1 MEKINL
7 ALNKLI
13 KLKGLIK
20 IKKTF
25 SKFLDKKKENKTIL
39 DLPEEYNEHLVMFLD
54 PRSPI
59 VEQYRSLRTHLL
71 AETENKSI
79 NTFLVTSSIRGE
91 GKSTTS
97 CNLAIIL
104 AHNRQ
109 NSVLLV
115 DGDMRVP
122 SIHKM
127 FGIRGNHGLV
137 DYLKDEA
144 ELDSLIVPTKIDNLF
159 LLPAGEPQPSPSELL
174 TTSKITNLL
183 KREESKGKKQYVI
196 IDSPPVIP
204 TTDPRILADYVGGV
218 LLVVQAGRTPKD
230 VISHGLS
237 LLKNVNIV
245 GVVLNNISGIS
256 PYYPYRYS
264 YAYGYAEYSK

>member
-7 ALNKLI
+7 VLNKLI

-20 IKKTF
+20 IKKT
-25 SKFLDKKKENKTIL
+25 SSEVSDKKKEIKTIL

-54 PRSPI
+54 PRSPV

-71 AETENKSI
+71 AESGNKSI

-97 CNLAIIL
+97 CNLGIIL

-115 DGDMRVP
+115 DGDMRIP
-122 SIHKM
+122 SIHKI
-127 FGIRGNHGLV
+127 FGIRGNRGLV
-137 DYLKDEA
+137 DYLKGES
-144 ELDSLIVPTKIDNLF
+144 EIDSLIVPTKIDNLF
-159 LLPAGEPQPSPSELL
+159 ILPAGEPHTSPSELL
-174 TTSKITNLL
+174 ATSKMTDFL
-183 KREESKGKKQYVI
+183 RMEESKGKNHYVI
-196 IDSPPVIP
+196 IDSPPIIS
-204 TTDPRILADYVGGV
+204 TTDPRIIATYVGGV
-218 LLVVQAGRTPKD
+218 LLVVQAGRTPRD

-237 LLKNVNIV
+237 LLKNVNIL

-264 YAYGYAEYSK
+264 YAYGYVEYSK